1 MITKQTSFSTGD
13 RLFHTIEE
21 AQQHELEEFLTENQ
35 VSASSAT
42 SEMLAKFLI
51 KQKERIV
58 DCLTMKASSKAR
70 ARKANGAVRK
80 PRTPKNT
87 DKPAEAKLI

>member
-21 AQQHELEEFLTENQ
+21 AQQHELESFLDEAKFDL
-35 VSASSAT
+35 SKSSAN
-42 SEMLAKFLI
+42 SVASFLI
-51 KQKERIV
+51 SNKEKVV
-58 DCLTMKASSKAR
+58 DCLTMKASSKPKLR
-70 ARKANGAVRK
+70 RANGAVRK
-80 PRTPKNT
+80 PRTPKPT